1 MREYVIDTNALI
13 SFVTDRNLK
22 QQRIMK
28 GIFETASLLKAVIL
42 CHTHVLTEF
51 VYVMDRVYH
60 VPKVEIK
67 EMVKDFIRLP
77 GIDVIRDINF
87 NTVFAYWPTVIA
99 DFGDAL
105 VAALGKA
112 HKGSIIV
119 TFDQKLIKQ
128 ISAAGLNVY
137 SWKEGL

>member
-1 MREYVIDTNALI
+1 
-13 SFVTDRNLK
+13 
-22 QQRIMK
+22 
-28 GIFETASLLKAVIL
+28 
-42 CHTHVLTEF
+42 
-51 VYVMDRVYH
+51 
-60 VPKVEIK
+60 
-67 EMVKDFIRLP
+67 MVKDFIRLP
-77 GIDVIRDINF
+77 GIDVIRDINL

-128 ISAAGLNVY
+128 INAAGLNAY
-137 SWKEGL
+137 S

>member
-1 MREYVIDTNALI
+1 M
-13 SFVTDRNLK
+13 
-22 QQRIMK
+22 
-28 GIFETASLLKAVIL
+28 
-42 CHTHVLTEF
+42 
-51 VYVMDRVYH
+51 
-60 VPKVEIK
+60 
-67 EMVKDFIRLP
+67 
-77 GIDVIRDINF
+77 
-87 NTVFAYWPTVIA
+87 A